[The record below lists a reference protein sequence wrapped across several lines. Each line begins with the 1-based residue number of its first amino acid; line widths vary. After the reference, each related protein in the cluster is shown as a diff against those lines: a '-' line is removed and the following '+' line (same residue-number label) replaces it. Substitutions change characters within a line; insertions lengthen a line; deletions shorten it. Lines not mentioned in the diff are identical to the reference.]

1 MEKPSREG
9 EGTVP
14 AKSLM
19 KAVEMEKERS
29 LEKPDL
35 YVVARFV
42 EALYRK
48 GPMKKTNLQMSTGL
62 NYGAFSKYLQWFI
75 EHGLAEIVGSEDD
88 GERVRLTSKGVECH
102 RRLVSWIRETMEN
115 LKL

>member
-1 MEKPSREG
+1 MEEASGGRKER
-9 EGTVP
+9 VL
-14 AKSLM
+14 AKSLT
-19 KAVEMEKERS
+19 KALEMEKQRS

-42 EALYRK
+42 DTLYRS

-62 NYGAFSKYLQWFI
+62 NYATFSKYLQWFT
-75 EHGLAEIVGSEDD
+75 ERGLAEMIDFEND
-88 GERVRLTSKGVECH
+88 GERVRLTPKGVECH
-102 RRLVSWIRETMEN
+102 HRLVSWIRETMEN

>member
-19 KAVEMEKERS
+19 KAVEMEKKS

-48 GPMKKTNLQMSTGL
+48 GPMKKTNLQMSTSL
-62 NYGAFSKYLQWFI
+62 NYGTFSKYLQWFI
-75 EHGLAEIVGSEDD
+75 EHELAEMLDSENY
-88 GERVRLTSKGVECH
+88 GERVHLTSKGVECH
-102 RRLVSWIRETMEN
+102 RKLVSWIRETMEN